1 MNKRDPIN
9 FDQEWQDRYQDMI
22 ADPEQAVSHL
32 RSGRRVFVGTG
43 CGKPAELIQ
52 AMTGRAGKLTDIEIV
67 HLLTKGEALYANKDF
82 SPFFCV
88 NSFFIGSNV
97 RDAIQEGLGQYT
109 PILLYDIPYMF
120 YSGKFPLD
128 AVLIQVTPPDKRGMV
143 SLGISV
149 DIVKSAAQNGSLVIA
164 EVNPQMPWTLGDSLM
179 DINDIDILVP
189 VDYPILERK
198 SGKIMDVTSRIG
210 EHIAGLIE
218 DGSTIEFGMGRIPG
232 VGRIPQAVIAF
243 LKGKKDLGIHT
254 EMITDSIMELVE
266 SGAVTGV
273 RKSTD
278 KGRIVTSFCMG
289 SRKLYDFVNNNPLF
303 SFRPTEYVND
313 PYVIAK
319 QHKMVSINMALEV
332 DLTGQV
338 CSDSDGTA
346 FYSGIAGQVD
356 FLRGA
361 ARSSGGKAIIALSS
375 KDIKKNKSRIVSC
388 LSPGSGVV
396 ITRGEVEY
404 VVTEHGV
411 AYLHGKSVQDR
422 ALALISIA
430 DSLYREQLFNE
441 AMDFKYIR
449 PEFAEVK
456 GKFMIG
462 SQDMKASMLLEDG
475 NQINFRPIHPTD
487 ERGIRDLVYALS
499 QETIYFRYMTS
510 DMKFDHRQIHRFV
523 YVDHRKDIA
532 IVGTIPEAYGE
543 DIIVVGRYY
552 LDTKTNRAEVFFVV
566 RDDWQNRGIGSFLFK
581 HLAGIAKK
589 SGIAGFTAEFLKGN
603 DRMQAIFSHSGYPM
617 TRDVSDETYRVR
629 IEFE

>member
-1 MNKRDPIN
+1 MNKRNPID
-9 FDQEWQDRYQDMI
+9 FDQEWRDRYQDMI
-22 ADPEQAVSHL
+22 ADPDQAISNL

-52 AMTGRAGKLTDIEIV
+52 AMIGRAGKLTDIEIV
-67 HLLTKGEALYANKDF
+67 HLLTKGEAPYANKDF

-88 NSFFIGSNV
+88 NSLFVGSNV
-97 RDAIQEGLGQYT
+97 RDSIQEGLGQYT
-109 PILLYDIPYMF
+109 PILLNDIPYMF
-120 YSGKFPLD
+120 CSGKLPLD

-179 DINDIDILVP
+179 NIHDIDILVP

-210 EHIAGLIE
+210 EHIAELIE

-232 VGRIPQAVIAF
+232 IGRIPQTVIAF
-243 LKGKKDLGIHT
+243 LKEKKDLGIHT

-266 SGAVTGV
+266 SGAVTGI
-273 RKSTD
+273 RKTTD
-278 KGRIVTSFCMG
+278 KGKIVTSFCMG

-361 ARSSGGKAIIALSS
+361 TRSSGGKAIIALSS
-375 KDIKKNKSRIVSC
+375 KDIKQNKSRIVSC

-411 AYLHGKSVQDR
+411 AYLHGKSIQDR

-430 DSLYREQLFNE
+430 DPLYREQLFNE

-462 SQDMKASMLLEDG
+462 SQDMKASMLLQDG

-510 DMKFDHRQIHRFV
+510 DMKFDHRQIHQFV
-523 YVDHRKDIA
+523 YVDHGKDIA
-532 IVGTIPEAYGE
+532 IVGTIPEAHGE
-543 DIIVVGRYY
+543 DIIAVGRYY
-552 LDTKTNRAEVFFVV
+552 LDMKTNRAEVAFVV
-566 RDDWQNRGIGSFLFK
+566 RDDWQNHGIGSFLFK
-581 HLAGIAKK
+581 HLVGIAKK
-589 SGIAGFTAEFLKGN
+589 SGIAGFTAEFFKGN

-617 TRDVSDETYRVR
+617 TSDVSDDTCKVK

>member
-1 MNKRDPIN
+1 MNKRNPID
-9 FDQEWQDRYQDMI
+9 FDQEWRDRYQDMI
-22 ADPEQAVSHL
+22 ADPDQAISHL

-52 AMTGRAGKLTDIEIV
+52 AMTGQAGKLTDIEIV
-67 HLLTKGEALYANKDF
+67 HLLTKGEAPYANKDF
-82 SPFFCV
+82 SPFFSV
-88 NSFFIGSNV
+88 NSLFVGSNV
-97 RDAIQEGLGQYT
+97 RDSIQEGLGQYT
-109 PILLYDIPYMF
+109 PILLNDIPYMF
-120 YSGKFPLD
+120 YSGKLPLD
-128 AVLIQVTPPDKRGMV
+128 VVLIQVTPPDKRGMV

-179 DINDIDILVP
+179 NIHDIDILVP

-210 EHIAGLIE
+210 EHIAELIE

-232 VGRIPQAVIAF
+232 VGRIPQTVIAF
-243 LKGKKDLGIHT
+243 LKEKKDLGIHT

-266 SGAVTGV
+266 SGAVTGI
-273 RKSTD
+273 RKTTD
-278 KGRIVTSFCMG
+278 KGKIVTSFCMG

-319 QHKMVSINMALEV
+319 QNKMVSINMALEV

-338 CSDSDGTA
+338 CSDSEGTA

-361 ARSSGGKAIIALSS
+361 TRSSGGKAIIALSS
-375 KDIKKNKSRIVSC
+375 KNIKKNKSRIVSC

-411 AYLHGKSVQDR
+411 AYLHGKSIQDR

-430 DSLYREQLFNE
+430 DPLYREQLFNE

-510 DMKFDHRQIHRFV
+510 DMKFDHRQIQKFV
-523 YVDHRKDIA
+523 YVDHSKDIA
-532 IVGTIPEAYGE
+532 IVGTIPEAHGE
-543 DIIVVGRYY
+543 DIIAVGRYY
-552 LDTKTNRAEVFFVV
+552 LDMKTNLAEVAFVV
-566 RDDWQNRGIGSFLFK
+566 RDDWQNHGIGSFLFK
-581 HLAGIAKK
+581 HLVGIAKK
-589 SGIAGFTAEFLKGN
+589 SGIAGFTAKFLKGN
-603 DRMQAIFSHSGYPM
+603 DRMQKIFSQSGYPI
-617 TRDVSDETYRVR
+617 TSDVSDDTYKVR

>member
-1 MNKRDPIN
+1 MNKRNPID
-9 FDQEWQDRYQDMI
+9 FDQEWRDRYQDMI
-22 ADPEQAVSHL
+22 ADPDQAISHL

-52 AMTGRAGKLTDIEIV
+52 AMIGRAGKLTDIEIV
-67 HLLTKGEALYANKDF
+67 HLLTKGEAPYANKDL

-88 NSFFIGSNV
+88 NSLFVGSNV
-97 RDAIQEGLGQYT
+97 RDSIQEGLGQYT
-109 PILLYDIPYMF
+109 PILLNDIPYMF
-120 YSGKFPLD
+120 YSGKLPLD
-128 AVLIQVTPPDKRGMV
+128 VVLIQVTPPDKRGMV

-179 DINDIDILVP
+179 NIHDIDILVP
-189 VDYPILERK
+189 VDYSIMERK

-210 EHIAGLIE
+210 EHIAELIE

-232 VGRIPQAVIAF
+232 VGRIPQTVIAF
-243 LKGKKDLGIHT
+243 LKEKKDLGIHT

-266 SGAVTGV
+266 SGAVTGI
-273 RKSTD
+273 RKTTD
-278 KGRIVTSFCMG
+278 KGKIVTSFCMG

-361 ARSSGGKAIIALSS
+361 TRSSGGKAIIALSS

-430 DSLYREQLFNE
+430 DPLYREQLFNE

-462 SQDMKASMLLEDG
+462 SQEMKASMLLQDG

-510 DMKFDHRQIHRFV
+510 DMKFDHRQIQKFV
-523 YVDHRKDIA
+523 YVDHSKDIA
-532 IVGTIPEAYGE
+532 IVGTIPEAHGE
-543 DIIVVGRYY
+543 DIIAVGRYY
-552 LDTKTNRAEVFFVV
+552 LDMKTNRAEVAFVV
-566 RDDWQNRGIGSFLFK
+566 RDDWQNHGIGSFLFK
-581 HLAGIAKK
+581 HLVGIAKK
-589 SGIAGFTAEFLKGN
+589 SGIAGFTAEFFKGN

-617 TRDVSDETYRVR
+617 TSDVSDDTCKVR

>member
-1 MNKRDPIN
+1 MNERNRIN
-9 FDQEWQDRYQDMI
+9 FDQEWQDKYQDMI
-22 ADPEQAVSHL
+22 ATPEQAASHL
-32 RSGRRVFVGTG
+32 RSGQRVFIGTG
-43 CGKPAELIQ
+43 CSEPDELIR
-52 AMTGRAGKLTDIEIV
+52 AMTDRAGKLTDVEIV
-67 HLLTKGEALYANKDF
+67 HLLTKGEAFYTKKDL
-82 SPFFCV
+82 SAFFYV

-97 RDAIQEGLGQYT
+97 RDSIQKGLGHYT
-109 PILLYDIPYMF
+109 PILLNDIPYMF
-120 YSGKFPLD
+120 YSGKLPLD
-128 AVLIQVTPPDKRGMV
+128 VVLMQVTPPDERGMV

-149 DIVKSAAQNGSLVIA
+149 DIVKSAAQNASLVIA
-164 EVNPQMPWTLGDSLM
+164 QVNPQMPWTLGDSLM
-179 DINDIDILVP
+179 DIHDIDILVP
-189 VDYPILERK
+189 VDLPIMERM
-198 SGKIMDVTSRIG
+198 SGKITDVTSRIG
-210 EHIAGLIE
+210 EHVAGLIE

-243 LKGKKDLGIHT
+243 LKKKNDLGIHT
-254 EMITDSIMELVE
+254 EMITDSIIELVE
-266 SGAVTGV
+266 SGAVTGI
-273 RKSTD
+273 RKTTD

-289 SRKLYDFVNNNPLF
+289 SRKLYDLVNNNPLF

-338 CSDSDGTA
+338 CSDSDGAA
-346 FYSGIAGQVD
+346 FYSGFGGQVD

-361 ARSSGGKAIIALSS
+361 ARSPGGRAIIALSS
-375 KDIKKNKSRIVSC
+375 EDTKMNKSRIVSC

-430 DSLYREQLFNE
+430 DPEYRERLFDE
-441 AMDFKYIR
+441 AMDLKYIH
-449 PEFAEVK
+449 PEFAAVK

-475 NQINFRPIHPTD
+475 SQINFRPIHPTD

-499 QETIYFRYMTS
+499 QETIYYRYLTS
-510 DMKFDHRQIHRFV
+510 DMKFDHRQIQRFV
-523 YVDHRKDIA
+523 YIDHRKEVA
-532 IVGTIPEAYGE
+532 IVATIPEAHGE
-543 DIIVVGRYY
+543 DIVAVGRYY
-552 LDTKTNRAEVFFVV
+552 MNTKTNRAEVAFVV

-581 HLAGIAKK
+581 HLSGIAKT
-589 SGIAGFTAEFLKGN
+589 SGIAGFTAEILKDN
-603 DRMQAIFSHSGYPM
+603 NRIQAIFSHSGYPM
-617 TRDVSDETYRVR
+617 TSQISGDICSIGVD
-629 IEFE
+629 FE